1 MCVLHPKSGGKKD
14 VDVITLSVGFVEKG
28 IYVHTALTIHDSRS
42 GSSPVSTHLSAV
54 VDRPA
59 HVQTTR
65 IKKIS
70 PRLRHPIELKSS
82 LCAIVCRNLS
92 SQSATSSRFASPSA
106 LMQHTSTHKT
116 TRHGSSSHLT
126 HTKQRIFTS
135 VSHYSV
141 SSRATPCHGVARLP
155 PFFSPSSFLVS
166 RRVHSLDR
174 LDHLLLK
181 RRRLHLCHTTNH
193 CR

>member
-1 MCVLHPKSGGKKD
+1 MIRAP
-14 VDVITLSVGFVEKG
+14 
-28 IYVHTALTIHDSRS
+28 

-70 PRLRHPIELKSS
+70 PASDQLKSS

-92 SQSATSSRFASPSA
+92 SQSPHLAA
-106 LMQHTSTHKT
+106 LHLHRLSCSTHQHTKPHAMGHHLISL
-116 TRHGSSSHLT
+116 TRNKGYLQAFLIIQSLHAPRPATAL
-126 HTKQRIFTS
+126 R
-135 VSHYSV
+135 VS
-141 SSRATPCHGVARLP
+141 P
-155 PFFSPSSFLVS
+155 PFFSSSSFLVS

>member
-65 IKKIS
+65 VKKIS
-70 PRLRHPIELKSS
+70 PASDQLKSS

-92 SQSATSSRFASPSA
+92 SQSPHLAA
-106 LMQHTSTHKT
+106 LHLHRLSCSTHQHTQNHTPWVIISSHSHETKDIYKRFSLFSLF
-116 TRHGSSSHLT
+116 TRHALPRRCSS
-126 HTKQRIFTS
+126 
-135 VSHYSV
+135 
-141 SSRATPCHGVARLP
+141 P
-155 PFFSPSSFLVS
+155 PFFSSSSFLVS

>member
-92 SQSATSSRFASPSA
+92 SQSPHLAALHLHRLSCSTHQHTKPHAMGHHLISLTRNKGYLQAFLIIQSLHAPRPATALRVPPPLLLFFFFFSQPPCSFTRPARSPPLEAASPPP
-106 LMQHTSTHKT
+106 
-116 TRHGSSSHLT
+116 
-126 HTKQRIFTS
+126 
-135 VSHYSV
+135 VSH
-141 SSRATPCHGVARLP
+141 H
-155 PFFSPSSFLVS
+155 
-166 RRVHSLDR
+166 
-174 LDHLLLK
+174 
-181 RRRLHLCHTTNH
+181 
-193 CR
+193 

>member
-1 MCVLHPKSGGKKD
+1 MRVTGPLPLYSICACACV
-14 VDVITLSVGFVEKG
+14 SVFRLEML
-28 IYVHTALTIHDSRS
+28 IRTPLLQFMIRAP

-65 IKKIS
+65 VKKIS

-92 SQSATSSRFASPSA
+92 SQSPHLAA
-106 LMQHTSTHKT
+106 LHLHRLSCSTHQHTQNHTPWVIISSHSHETKDIYKRFSLFSLF
-116 TRHGSSSHLT
+116 TRHALPRRCAS
-126 HTKQRIFTS
+126 
-135 VSHYSV
+135 
-141 SSRATPCHGVARLP
+141 P
-155 PFFSPSSFLVS
+155 PFFSSSSFLVS